1 MNLISTA
8 LRKPIAVI
16 VLVSGL
22 VLFGIIAV
30 TRINIDIFPNLDIP
44 TIYVSQPYGGMSPQ
58 QMEGFVATNYQN
70 LYLYVDGIKSIETN
84 NVLGLSL
91 LKLSFYNGTNMAQA
105 AAEVTSLTNRAFAE
119 MPPGTQPP
127 IIIRFD
133 ASTLPVGQ
141 LTLSSPKRSNNEL
154 QDLASVWVRPSF
166 AKVAG
171 LSSPPPIGG
180 NVRTVVIKVDPELM
194 RSHQVTPEQITAAVK
209 DNSQISP
216 AGSVH
221 IGNDTYLTPVNT
233 VLPKIS
239 DFEKI
244 PLLYQN
250 GATVYLRDV
259 ARVEDG
265 ADITSGFAY
274 VNGKRSIYIPIIKN
288 ANASTWSVVQDL
300 KKAIP
305 SMQSLLPSDVEL
317 KFEFDQSVYVISA
330 VKSLI
335 SEGLIG
341 AILTGL
347 MVLLFLRDPRSAF
360 IVVLNIPISIISST
374 LLLHLFGQTI
384 NIMTLGGLAL
394 AIGILVDESTVTIEN
409 IHRHQEMGKSKAR
422 AIADACHE
430 IALPKLLILLSTLAV
445 FAPAFLM
452 TGVPQGMFLPLSMA
466 VGFSM
471 IPAFLLS
478 QTLVPVL
485 SNWVLKEGGHASH
498 GKSDPAARDPAA
510 RDTSDPA
517 AAPKKPGL
525 FDRFR
530 ERFLR
535 LLERGMRHS
544 RLTITVYFVLAI
556 GITAGV
562 ASIIGKDILPKANDG
577 QFQLRLR
584 APEGSRLE
592 NTEATLL
599 KAQQVL
605 YQLVGKQ
612 NVEITSAFAGQMP
625 SSFPTLSIILF
636 TSGSNEILLQVS
648 MNPTYKADIDD
659 LEERYRI
666 ALHKAMPD
674 VSLSYE
680 PIDLTDKIMSQ
691 GASTP
696 IEVAIM
702 GKDLGEDQAY
712 AEKVANGLKKI
723 PFLRDVQLKQQLKNP
738 AILINVDRDKVKQFG
753 LTMTDV
759 SNSLTE
765 ATSSSR
771 YTEKMLWLDQGN
783 ANSYEVQ
790 VEVPE
795 TDITKMDDLA
805 AIPLRPNSARPVL
818 GDVASLTMDHMVGE
832 YDRQG
837 ATRFL
842 SVGANI
848 YRKDLGAA
856 AVAVNKVLKEVGTP
870 PRGVSVESRGLVNL
884 LTQTLDSL
892 QTGLLITIVVLLLM
906 LAANYQSFSLAFTVV
921 TTIPAVLAGSLLLLL
936 ATGSTLNLQS
946 YMGIIMSVGV
956 SVANAILLVTNA
968 EEIRKEAGDSAVA
981 AVRAA
986 ALRLRPILMT
996 SISMIVGM
1004 IPMATGLGDGAQSAP
1019 LGRAVIGG
1027 LLASTLAS
1035 LLVLPLIFAR
1045 VQRKASLHHVS
1056 LDPDDKQSLHFEP
1069 SKNQ

>member
-1 MNLISTA
+1 MNLITSA
-8 LRKPIAVI
+8 LRKPITVI
-16 VLVSGL
+16 VLVTGL
-22 VLFGIIAV
+22 ILFGIIAV
-30 TRINIDIFPNLDIP
+30 TTINIDIFPNLNIP

-58 QMEGFVATNYQN
+58 QMEGFVSTNYQN
-70 LYLYVDGIKSIETN
+70 LYLYVSGIKSIETN
-84 NVLGLSL
+84 NIQGLSL

-119 MPPGTQPP
+119 MPPGTPPP

-141 LTLSSPKRSNNEL
+141 LTLSSSKRSNNEL

-166 AKVAG
+166 SKVPG

-180 NVRTVVIKVDPELM
+180 NVRTVVIKADPDLM
-194 RSHQVTPEQITAAVK
+194 RSHHVTPEQITAAIK
-209 DNSQISP
+209 DNNQISP
-216 AGSVH
+216 AGNIH
-221 IGNDTYLTPVNT
+221 IGDNTYLTPVNT
-233 VLPKIS
+233 VLQNVS
-239 DFEKI
+239 DFGKI
-244 PLLYQN
+244 PLIYQN
-250 GATVYLRDV
+250 GATIFLKDV
-259 ARVEDG
+259 AKVEDG

-288 ANASTWSVVQDL
+288 ANASTWSVVQGL
-300 KKAIP
+300 KKSIP
-305 SMQSLLPSDVEL
+305 TMQSLLPPDVQL
-317 KFEFDQSVYVISA
+317 KFEFDQSVYVINS

-341 AILTGL
+341 AILTGI
-347 MVLLFLRDPRSAF
+347 MVLLFLGDRRSAF
-360 IVVLNIPISIISST
+360 IVIVNIPISIITGT
-374 LLLHLFGQTI
+374 LFLNLFGQTI

-409 IHRHQEMGKSKAR
+409 IHRHQEMGKTRVR

-430 IALPKLLILLSTLAV
+430 IALPKLLILLSILAV
-445 FAPAFLM
+445 FVPAFFM

-471 IPAFLLS
+471 IAAFLLS

-485 SNWVLKEGGHASH
+485 SNWILKEGGHTS
-498 GKSDPAARDPAA
+498 GKDAEAAGADPRTQTP
-510 RDTSDPA
+510 P
-517 AAPKKPGL
+517 KPGR

-530 ERFLR
+530 ERFLS
-535 LLERGMRHS
+535 LLGKLMQRS
-544 RLTITVYFVLAI
+544 KLIIVLYVLLAI
-556 GITAGV
+556 GVTGAGV
-562 ASIIGKDILPKANDG
+562 AVIGKDILPKVNSG

-592 NTEATLL
+592 RTETTMLE
-599 KAQQVL
+599 AQNVL
-605 YQLVGKQ
+605 YKLIGKEHVNIISSFVGQ
-612 NVEITSAFAGQMP
+612 HP
-625 SSFPTLSIILF
+625 SSFPTLPIILF
-636 TSGSNEILLQVS
+636 MSGSNEILMQVS
-648 MNPTYKADIDD
+648 LDAGYKVNIDD
-659 LEERYRI
+659 LQEKYRL
-666 ALHKAMPD
+666 ALHQAMPD
-674 VSLSYE
+674 VKLSFE

-696 IEVAIM
+696 IEVAVA
-702 GKDLGEDQAY
+702 GKDLTESQAY
-712 AEKVANGLKKI
+712 AQKLETALQKV
-723 PFLRDVQLKQQLKNP
+723 PFLRDVQLKEQLQTP
-738 AILINVDRDKVKQFG
+738 AIKISIDREKVKQLG
-753 LTMTDV
+753 LSLSEV

-771 YTEKMLWLDQGN
+771 FTDKVLWMDEKN
-783 ANSYEVQ
+783 ATSYDVQ

-795 TDITKMDDLA
+795 TDITSIDDLA
-805 AIPLRPNSARPVL
+805 AIPLRQNSPRPVL
-818 GDVASLTMDHMVGE
+818 GDVASITTDKIIGE
-832 YDRQG
+832 YDRKG

-842 SVGANI
+842 SIGANI
-848 YRKDLGAA
+848 YQKDLGSA
-856 AVAVNKVLKEVGTP
+856 AVAVNKVLKEVGAP
-870 PRGVSVESRGLVNL
+870 PRGITVEARGLTTL
-884 LTQTLDSL
+884 LTETLGSL

-921 TTIPAVLAGSLLLLL
+921 TTIPAVLAGSILLLL

-968 EEIRKEAGDSAVA
+968 EEIRKAGHDSFSA
-981 AVRAA
+981 AIRAA
-986 ALRLRPILMT
+986 GLRLRPILMT

-1004 IPMATGLGDGAQSAP
+1004 IPMASGLGESGDQTAP

-1035 LLVLPLIFAR
+1035 LLVLPLIFFR
-1045 VQRKASLHHVS
+1045 MRRKASVESVS
-1056 LDPDDKQSLHFEP
+1056 LDPDDPHSLHFEP
-1069 SKNQ
+1069 ASITSINH